1 MCNLNPTKDET
12 STDHNG
18 WNRCWRY
25 CRNVHHDE
33 AFTFCLDQWL
43 EQECPVHSVPGCCA
57 SCGGPDRDSDPLL
70 PCPVESAEGTG
81 QVLLHVSCAPG
92 WYRDRTAEAVAKL
105 ASLGIEPS
113 SELEEDDWRV
123 TDHADGQHQT
133 FAGPD
138 DLDRAIHE
146 AVGKLNTKRNRH
158 PLANHRIAA

>member
-43 EQECPVHSVPGCCA
+43 EPDVPCTRCRVVRQLPG
-57 SCGGPDRDSDPLL
+57 DPIVTAIRSFHVLSKV
-70 PCPVESAEGTG
+70 PKAPG

-92 WYRDRTAEAVAKL
+92 WYRDRTAEAVEKL
-105 ASLGIEPS
+105 P
-113 SELEEDDWRV
+113 
-123 TDHADGQHQT
+123 H
-133 FAGPD
+133 
-138 DLDRAIHE
+138 
-146 AVGKLNTKRNRH
+146 
-158 PLANHRIAA
+158 